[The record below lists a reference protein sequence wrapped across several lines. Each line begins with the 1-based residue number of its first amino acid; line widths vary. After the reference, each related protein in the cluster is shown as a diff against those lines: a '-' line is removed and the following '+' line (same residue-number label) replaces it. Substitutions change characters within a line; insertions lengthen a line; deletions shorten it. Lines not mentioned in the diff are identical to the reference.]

1 MKIKAMQK
9 LTLLDFPG
17 HTAVT
22 IFTEG
27 CNLRCPFCHNSSLVV
42 DKDEIYLSEK
52 DVFDLIEKRRGLL
65 DGVAITGGEPL
76 LQPDIADFMREVKAR
91 GFAVK
96 LDTNGSMPEKLKA
109 LLDENLV
116 DYVAMDV
123 KSSKER
129 YFAAA
134 GIPGIDV
141 PRFDRSI
148 QIIKESGIDYEFR
161 TTLVKGIHETEDI
174 ESICRWIGPD
184 AKYFIQ
190 MYVDSGDVLAN
201 RGKEESALSAFT
213 YDEATAIYEAAKKLN
228 STVQMRG
235 L

>member
-22 IFTEG
+22 VFTEG

-42 DKDEIYLSEK
+42 DKDDTYLNEK
-52 DVFDLIEKRRGLL
+52 DVFDLIEKRKGLL

-76 LQPDIADFMREVKAR
+76 LQPDIADFMREVRAR

-96 LDTNGSMPEKLKA
+96 LDTNGSMPDKLKE
-109 LLDENLV
+109 LLDEGLV

-141 PRFDRSI
+141 SKFDRSI
-148 QIIKESGIDYEFR
+148 RIIKESGVDYEFR
-161 TTLVKGIHETEDI
+161 TTLVKGIHECEDI
-174 ESICRWIGPD
+174 QSVCRWIGPD

-201 RGKEESALSAFT
+201 RGTDEEMLSAFS
-213 YDEATAIYEAAKKLN
+213 YDEATAILEEAKKLN
-228 STVQMRG
+228 STVKIRG